1 MSFDA
6 RHPDFRPSQW
16 GELAQKRT
24 SVMPARMSPIVLAKV
39 GEAYGTALSQ
49 VHHALASI
57 TALPEREMAALLGA
71 MAQIE
76 QLKRLGM
83 QMQALSR
90 VLSGSA
96 DLPTE
101 TIDLG
106 EAARQV
112 LHAWSEP
119 AWAEGIT
126 LVAPKGSSPIEAN
139 ASVVEQMLELAVQYA
154 MHVGSRIEV
163 SIGAPASLDTQPTLT
178 IKVQRRQSA
187 LGAVSDDEYDALHW
201 LLLAML
207 AKSSGLTAQRIAV
220 AGDLVLL
227 LGFAAGD
234 AAAAASPSAALL
246 PRTSSVVDRRV
257 LLIDPRQMP
266 RVQAHRL
273 MHEAGMKV
281 DAVASL
287 DQARG
292 SFRDGVPDVIVTGIP
307 ADDPECAAM
316 LEELRER
323 QPRLRVIELV
333 DDDTAF
339 AFSLPGVSNAAR
351 VGRHDLPR
359 TLMPAIAQELDA
371 AWNG

>member
-57 TALPEREMAALLGA
+57 TALPEREMAALQGA
-71 MAQIE
+71 MAQVE

-96 DLPTE
+96 DMPTE

-112 LHAWSEP
+112 LQAWSEP

-126 LVAPKGSSPIEAN
+126 LVAPTGSSPIEAN
-139 ASVVEQMLELAVQYA
+139 ASVVEQLLELAVQYG

-163 SIGAPASLDTQPTLT
+163 TIGSHASLDTHPTLT
-178 IKVQRRQSA
+178 LKVQRRQSA

-227 LGFAAGD
+227 LGFPEHRRRRGLRPQRR
-234 AAAAASPSAALL
+234 AAAAH
-246 PRTSSVVDRRV
+246 PRPWST
-257 LLIDPRQMP
+257 
-266 RVQAHRL
+266 
-273 MHEAGMKV
+273 AGC
-281 DAVASL
+281 S
-287 DQARG
+287 
-292 SFRDGVPDVIVTGIP
+292 
-307 ADDPECAAM
+307 
-316 LEELRER
+316 
-323 QPRLRVIELV
+323 
-333 DDDTAF
+333 
-339 AFSLPGVSNAAR
+339 
-351 VGRHDLPR
+351 
-359 TLMPAIAQELDA
+359 
-371 AWNG
+371 